1 MNVEEIKNLIQQGYS
16 VSEFNV
22 AKNSSLRIKIELY
35 RGLATA
41 TYESLYI
48 DDQAFRIDVEQ
59 SAYIADDDFAVDN
72 LQTAEVGH
80 LFCMIK
86 HFLAEGLVYRSFHD
100 AFGLEHSL

>member
-59 SAYIADDDFAVDN
+59 LCDLVK
-72 LQTAEVGH
+72 T
-80 LFCMIK
+80 CM
-86 HFLAEGLVYRSFHD
+86 
-100 AFGLEHSL
+100 